1 MFWNEFSFP
10 VGWGAESFRGPSS
23 APIWQQN
30 WISQHNQHP
39 TPVRFSPIKLTHLSN
54 SPQPSIHTSFLT
66 QVQHPPGGGARRPL
80 QHLLLSAHSNIFL
93 HLCRLRPPGFHIVSV
108 SEAFYQHIF
117 ICLYSLPAGGLSECL
132 VPYKVRVEDTMSQFK
147 WWLWWYLGWR

>member
-1 MFWNEFSFP
+1 MKRILFSSWLRRRVFP
-10 VGWGAESFRGPSS
+10 RAFVSSNLTTKLNQSTQSTSYTGA
-23 APIWQQN
+23 I
-30 WISQHNQHP
+30 
-39 TPVRFSPIKLTHLSN
+39 LSN
-54 SPQPSIHTSFLT
+54 QVDTSFEFPPTLHSYFFPTT

-147 WWLWWYLGWR
+147 